1 VDIFRK
7 DDGSTIKEGKRKI
20 YATITPMKLVLP
32 NGKED
37 GVLEKDDL
45 IYVVKKV
52 DKNDAE
58 NYAFTVLKFADTD
71 KEKTIYFGSPDFFK
85 RYYDD
90 QSSIVGEENKEQTK
104 EKKNII
110 VPAIVGLGLGYVGY
124 SIAKRFMLNAVLLGI
139 GGIVLGSIA
148 GHLISNKN
156 GKD

>member
-1 VDIFRK
+1 MDIFRK

-45 IYVVKKV
+45 IYVKKV
-52 DKNDAE
+52 DKKDTE

-85 RYYDD
+85 RYYDN
-90 QSSIVGEENKEQTK
+90 QSNIVGEENKEQTK

>member
-1 VDIFRK
+1 MDIFRK

>member
-1 VDIFRK
+1 MDIFRK

-20 YATITPMKLVLP
+20 YATVTPMKLVLP

-45 IYVVKKV
+45 IYVVRKV
-52 DKNDAE
+52 DKNDTE

-90 QSSIVGEENKEQTK
+90 QSNIVGEETETK

-110 VPAIVGLGLGYVGY
+110 VPAIVGLGLGYVSY

-139 GGIVLGSIA
+139 GGVVLGSIA

>member
-52 DKNDAE
+52 DKNDTE
-58 NYAFTVLKFADTD
+58 NYAFTVLKFANTD

>member
-1 VDIFRK
+1 MDIFRK

-52 DKNDAE
+52 DKNDTE

-90 QSSIVGEENKEQTK
+90 QSSIIGEENKEQTK

>member
-1 VDIFRK
+1 MDIFRK

-52 DKNDAE
+52 DKNDTE

>member
-1 VDIFRK
+1 
-7 DDGSTIKEGKRKI
+7 
-20 YATITPMKLVLP
+20 MKLVLP

>member
-1 VDIFRK
+1 MDIFRK

-52 DKNDAE
+52 DKNDTE
-58 NYAFTVLKFADTD
+58 NYAFTVLKFANTD

>member
-1 VDIFRK
+1 MDIFRK

-20 YATITPMKLVLP
+20 YATVTPMKLVLP

-52 DKNDAE
+52 DKNDTE

-90 QSSIVGEENKEQTK
+90 QSNIVGEETET
-104 EKKNII
+104 
-110 VPAIVGLGLGYVGY
+110 
-124 SIAKRFMLNAVLLGI
+124 
-139 GGIVLGSIA
+139 IVLQ
-148 GHLISNKN
+148 
-156 GKD
+156 KDLC

>member
-52 DKNDAE
+52 DKNDTE

>member
-1 VDIFRK
+1 MDIFRK

-52 DKNDAE
+52 DKKDTE

-90 QSSIVGEENKEQTK
+90 QSNIVGEENKEQTK
-104 EKKNII
+104 QKKNII

-139 GGIVLGSIA
+139 GGIVLGSIT
-148 GHLISNKN
+148 GHLISKKN
-156 GKD
+156 DE

>member
-1 VDIFRK
+1 MDIFRK

-20 YATITPMKLVLP
+20 YATVTPMKLVLP

-45 IYVVKKV
+45 IYVVRKV
-52 DKNDAE
+52 DKNDTE

>member
-52 DKNDAE
+52 DKNDTE
-58 NYAFTVLKFADTD
+58 NYAFTVLKFDDTD

-90 QSSIVGEENKEQTK
+90 QSSIIGEENKEQTK

>member
-1 VDIFRK
+1 MDIFRK

-52 DKNDAE
+52 DKKDTE

-90 QSSIVGEENKEQTK
+90 QSNIVGEENKEQTK

-148 GHLISNKN
+148 GHLISKKN
-156 GKD
+156 DE

>member
-20 YATITPMKLVLP
+20 YATITPMKLFLP

-52 DKNDAE
+52 DKNDTE

-90 QSSIVGEENKEQTK
+90 QSSIIGEENKEQTK

>member
-1 VDIFRK
+1 MDIFRK

-52 DKNDAE
+52 DKKDTE

-90 QSSIVGEENKEQTK
+90 QSNIIGEENKEQTK

-148 GHLISNKN
+148 GHLISKKN
-156 GKD
+156 DE

>member
-1 VDIFRK
+1 MDIFRK

-139 GGIVLGSIA
+139 GGIVVGSIA

>member
-52 DKNDAE
+52 DKNDTE

-90 QSSIVGEENKEQTK
+90 QSSIIGEENKEQTK

>member
-1 VDIFRK
+1 MDIFRK

-20 YATITPMKLVLP
+20 YATVTPMKLVLP

-45 IYVVKKV
+45 IYVVRKLE
-52 DKNDAE
+52 KNNTE

-90 QSSIVGEENKEQTK
+90 QSNIVGEENKEETK

-139 GGIVLGSIA
+139 GGIVLGSIT

>member
-1 VDIFRK
+1 MDIFRK

-20 YATITPMKLVLP
+20 YATVTPMKLVLP
-32 NGKED
+32 NGNED

-45 IYVVKKV
+45 IYLVQKV
-52 DKNDAE
+52 DKGDSK

-71 KEKTIYFGSPDFFK
+71 KEKTIYFGKPDFFK

-90 QSSIVGEENKEQTK
+90 NSNVVGEEVKTETK

-139 GGIVLGSIA
+139 GGIVLGSIT
-148 GHLISNKN
+148 GHLISKKN
-156 GKD
+156 DE

>member
-1 VDIFRK
+1 
-7 DDGSTIKEGKRKI
+7 
-20 YATITPMKLVLP
+20 MKLVLP

-45 IYVVKKV
+45 IYVVRKV
-52 DKNDAE
+52 DKNDTE

-90 QSSIVGEENKEQTK
+90 QSNIVGEETETK

-110 VPAIVGLGLGYVGY
+110 VPAIVGLGLGYVSY

-139 GGIVLGSIA
+139 GGVVLGSIA

>member
-1 VDIFRK
+1 MDIFRK

-20 YATITPMKLVLP
+20 YATVSPMKLVLP

-45 IYVVKKV
+45 IYVVRKLE
-52 DKNDAE
+52 KNNTE

-90 QSSIVGEENKEQTK
+90 QSNIVGEETETK

-110 VPAIVGLGLGYVGY
+110 VPAIVGLGLGYVSY

-139 GGIVLGSIA
+139 GGVVLGSIA

>member
-1 VDIFRK
+1 MDIFRK

-52 DKNDAE
+52 DKKDTE

-90 QSSIVGEENKEQTK
+90 QSNIVGEENKEQTK

-139 GGIVLGSIA
+139 GGIVLGSIT
-148 GHLISNKN
+148 GHLISKKN
-156 GKD
+156 DE